1 MQKLVSRRDFLVRSS
16 AGVATAAGGLE
27 LFSFPLSANA
37 AGSRSAAS
45 GRGSFVRTD
54 ADSDLLFLAG
64 TTALDLYHLHPHV
77 PYEMI
82 APEGIAGQTHMCMRN
97 IKEVLD
103 DQGLNWSNVVQI
115 NRYQTD
121 LDESDE
127 IEKVMAE
134 YFGYWDWWPA
144 MSAMQIRNLSSEQAR
159 LEITAL
165 AVVPRAA

>member
-1 MQKLVSRRDFLVRSS
+1 
-16 AGVATAAGGLE
+16 
-27 LFSFPLSANA
+27 
-37 AGSRSAAS
+37 
-45 GRGSFVRTD
+45 
-54 ADSDLLFLAG
+54 
-64 TTALDLYHLHPHV
+64 
-77 PYEMI
+77 MI

>member
-1 MQKLVSRRDFLVRSS
+1 MQKLVNRRDFLVRSS
-16 AGVATAAGGLE
+16 AGFAAAAGGSE
-27 LFSFPLSANA
+27 FFSFPLSANA
-37 AGSRSAAS
+37 EGSRSVTAA
-45 GRGSFVRTD
+45 RGSFVRV
-54 ADSDLLFLAG
+54 DSDDKLLFLAG

-82 APEGIAGQTHMCMRN
+82 APRGIIGQTHMCMRN

-115 NRYQTD
+115 NLYQTD

-127 IEKVMAE
+127 VEAVMTE

-144 MSAMQIRNLSSEQAR
+144 TSAMQIRNLSSAQAR

-165 AVVPRAA
+165 AVVPCKA